1 MPASDHLSPEEFE
14 QTGLFDPV
22 TQGYAQHGPVRP
34 EPAAKTPRYMQ
45 TLQQSSNPIYSEQGE
60 QMVEETMDKVLS
72 TQPDPREEFVPTYEL
87 SSPQKTVNPFAVS
100 HLAEHSTGLDA
111 PNINVARRGSESV
124 VYDGNHR
131 VNAALRR
138 GQMLIPADVYQY

>member
-1 MPASDHLSPEEFE
+1 MNRNLNP
-14 QTGLFDPV
+14 QLFDTV
-22 TQGYAQHGPVRP
+22 TGGYDVHGPTLPTPPV
-34 EPAAKTPRYMQ
+34 KTPRYMQ
-45 TLQQSSNPIYSEQGE
+45 TLQQSPNPLYSERGE
-60 QMVEETMDKVLS
+60 RVVEETMDRVLT
-72 TQPDPREEFVPTYEL
+72 TQPDPHEEFVPTYEL
-87 SSPQKTVNPFAVS
+87 SSPQKTVNPFAVN

-111 PNINVARRGSESV
+111 PNINVARRGNESV